1 MSRQSS
7 LISRSIKTVE
17 LYFRVTK
24 PRVWWLLV
32 FTGIGGLFL
41 GSKAM
46 PLLGSFLLVLA
57 VLASGSAG
65 AETVANYLEIDID
78 RLMRRTMK
86 RPLPMGLI
94 DPPEKALL
102 FGLILIAASIL
113 LAILINVYALI
124 LLVFGII
131 DYVLVYVSYFKR
143 RSPLNILFGSFA
155 GGAPAL
161 IGYVSATNQITTE
174 GLIIAALVVLWIPSH
189 VWSLALK
196 YRDDYARANIPMLP
210 VVISERKAI
219 RCIASTAFLMVV
231 FSVLLYLIDTQTF
244 GLVYLGIT
252 APSGIAL
259 LYLSLRLFFSP
270 SQAGA
275 WRLFK
280 FTSPHLALIFI
291 AIILDSLL

>member
-1 MSRQSS
+1 
-7 LISRSIKTVE
+7 
-17 LYFRVTK
+17 
-24 PRVWWLLV
+24 
-32 FTGIGGLFL
+32 
-41 GSKAM
+41 
-46 PLLGSFLLVLA
+46 
-57 VLASGSAG
+57 
-65 AETVANYLEIDID
+65 
-78 RLMRRTMK
+78 
-86 RPLPMGLI
+86 
-94 DPPEKALL
+94 
-102 FGLILIAASIL
+102 
-113 LAILINVYALI
+113 
-124 LLVFGII
+124 
-131 DYVLVYVSYFKR
+131 LVYVSYFKR

-210 VVISERKAI
+210 VVTSERKAI
-219 RCIASTAFLMVV
+219 RCIASTVFLMVV

-244 GLVYLGIT
+244 GLIYLGIA

>member
-1 MSRQSS
+1 MQLS
-7 LISRSIKTVE
+7 LISWSTRAIEV
-17 LYFRVTK
+17 YFRVTK

-46 PLLGSFLLVLA
+46 PPLERLILVIA
-57 VLASGSAG
+57 ILASGSAG

-78 RLMRRTMK
+78 KLMSRTMK

-94 DPPEKALL
+94 DPPEKALV
-102 FGLILIAASIL
+102 FGLILIFTSIL
-113 LAILINVYALI
+113 LAIAVNMYALI
-124 LLVFGII
+124 FLIFGII
-131 DYVLVYVSYFKR
+131 DYVIVYVSYFKR

-155 GGAPAL
+155 GGAPSL
-161 IGYVSATNQITTE
+161 IGYVSATSQITVE

-196 YRDDYARANIPMLP
+196 YKDDYARANIPMLP

-219 RCIASTAFLMVV
+219 RCIASTAFLIVV
-231 FSVLLYLIDTQTF
+231 FSIFLYLIDARTF
-244 GLVYLGIT
+244 GPIYLGIT
-252 APSGIAL
+252 APSGAIL

-270 SQAGA
+270 NQANV

-280 FTSPHLALIFI
+280 FTSPHLALIFL